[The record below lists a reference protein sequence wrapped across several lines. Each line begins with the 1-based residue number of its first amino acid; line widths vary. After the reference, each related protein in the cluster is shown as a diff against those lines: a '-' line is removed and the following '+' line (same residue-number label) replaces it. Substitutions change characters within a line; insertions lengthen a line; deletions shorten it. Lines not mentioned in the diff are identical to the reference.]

1 MTHNMEDN
9 MNIFARRLKELRI
22 ENNFTQTD
30 VATRLGI
37 RQQSYVR
44 YENGSGEPS
53 LGTLVAI
60 AKLYNV
66 TTDYLLGLT
75 DY

>member
-1 MTHNMEDN
+1 MK
-9 MNIFARRLKELRI
+9 IFAQRLKELRT
-22 ENNFTQTD
+22 ENNYTQND

-53 LGTLVAI
+53 LATLVAI
-60 AKLYNV
+60 ARLYNV
-66 TTDYLLGLT
+66 STDYLLGLT
-75 DY
+75 NY

>member
-1 MTHNMEDN
+1 MVN
-9 MNIFARRLKELRI
+9 FSQRLKELRL
-22 ENNFTQTD
+22 ENNYTQQK
-30 VATRLGI
+30 VATYLGI

-44 YENGSGEPS
+44 YENGAGEPS
-53 LGTLVAI
+53 LATLVAI

-66 TTDYLLGLT
+66 TTDYLLGLS

>member
-1 MTHNMEDN
+1 MTT
-9 MNIFARRLKELRI
+9 FAKRLKELRL
-22 ENNFTQTD
+22 ENNYTQTRM
-30 VATRLGI
+30 AEQLGI

-44 YENGSGEPS
+44 YEMGTGEPS
-53 LGTLVAI
+53 LETLVAI
-60 AKLYNV
+60 AKLLNV